1 MWHSLEPMNGN
12 GQHFFPT
19 LKMKNW
25 YETPDLKSR
34 KDKKPA
40 LHKLTSRVPKAA
52 SSIQVLP
59 HGLPGWWAVPLP
71 LDALT
76 LLTLASHLTSVQW
89 LWGTFTQVFSD
100 RQGPQW
106 SSTFPLPE
114 TTLRQKA
121 ALGSASYEY
130 FYSQMLM
137 GDIGSLNFK
146 LATLLR
152 WRCFC
157 FCSSRFHVDT

>member
-12 GQHFFPT
+12 GQYLFPT
-19 LKMKNW
+19 LNMKNW

-40 LHKLTSRVPKAA
+40 LHKRTSRVPKAA

-71 LDALT
+71 LLWMFSLSWPWLHTWLLCSGSGGPSHRCSQTGRAPSEVAL
-76 LLTLASHLTSVQW
+76 
-89 LWGTFTQVFSD
+89 
-100 RQGPQW
+100 
-106 SSTFPLPE
+106 
-114 TTLRQKA
+114 QKA
-121 ALGSASYEY
+121 TLGSASYEY